1 VKEEVMKKWISLL
14 MVTCL
19 LLASADLYA
28 NPGDLY
34 VKNNNKE
41 DKSSEKGNKSENSRE
56 DSRGKDKAEKNE
68 KSEDAQKNWGKLK
81 DDDGYR
87 DDEDDS
93 ERKEAIKAERTVR
106 REIKRNED
114 LEWDEIDGYSE
125 DDLED
130 FVRDYVDRERD
141 DEDKNNSLDKQLED
155 AGVSDKSRE
164 QMERAVDKYDAAIER
179 IDDKREEEEE
189 DNEGDDDEKIVVMP
203 LEDKEE

>member
-1 VKEEVMKKWISLL
+1 MKKWISLL

-125 DDLED
+125 DDLEE

>member
-1 VKEEVMKKWISLL
+1 MKKWISLL